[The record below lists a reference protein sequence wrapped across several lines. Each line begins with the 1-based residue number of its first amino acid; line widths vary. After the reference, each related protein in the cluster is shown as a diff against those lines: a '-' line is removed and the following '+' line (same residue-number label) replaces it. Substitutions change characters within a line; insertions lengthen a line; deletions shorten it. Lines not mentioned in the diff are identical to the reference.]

1 MYLNKV
7 CAYVEKNQRENKLQV
22 NIDFLSNNLP
32 VGASCWAGT
41 AFSDQG

>member
-1 MYLNKV
+1 MLK
-7 CAYVEKNQRENKLQV
+7 KIRQRENKLQV

-41 AFSDQG
+41 ASSDQG